1 MHELS
6 IAQSIADIV
15 IEQMKVHG
23 LAKVEA
29 IHLRVGAL
37 RGVVLESLNFGFG
50 FVIQGT
56 PLEGSVLRAEEIPLR
71 GRCLACGQEFSMDV
85 WLAECPSCREVQI
98 EIISGKELDVVGIE
112 GE

>member
-15 IEQMKVHG
+15 LEQMKVHG

-37 RGVVLESLNFGFG
+37 RGVVMESLDFGFS
-50 FVIQGT
+50 FVTQGT

-71 GRCLACGQEFSMDV
+71 GRCLACGQEFPMDS
-85 WLAECPSCREVQI
+85 WLSECPSCHEVQV
-98 EIISGKELDVVGIE
+98 EIISGKELEVDGIE

>member
-15 IEQMKVHG
+15 LAQMKKHG
-23 LAKVEA
+23 LTKVEA
-29 IHLRVGAL
+29 VHLRVGAL
-37 RGVVLESLNFGFG
+37 RGVVMESLHFGFE

-56 PLEGSVLRAEEIPLR
+56 ALEGAVLQAEEIPLR
-71 GRCLACGQEFSMDV
+71 GRCLACSQEFSMES
-85 WLAECPSCREVQI
+85 WLFACPSCHEVHV
-98 EIISGKELDVVGIE
+98 EVTSGKELEVVGIE

>member
-15 IEQMKVHG
+15 LDQMKVHG
-23 LAKVEA
+23 LTKVET
-29 IHLRVGAL
+29 IHLRVGVL
-37 RGVVLESLNFGFG
+37 RGVVMESLHFGFG

-56 PLEGSVLRAEEIPLR
+56 PLEGAVLRAEEILLR
-71 GRCLACGQEFSMDV
+71 GRCLACSQEFLMNG
-85 WLAECPSCREVQI
+85 WLAECPQCRENRV
-98 EIISGKELDVVGIE
+98 EIIAGKELDVVGIE